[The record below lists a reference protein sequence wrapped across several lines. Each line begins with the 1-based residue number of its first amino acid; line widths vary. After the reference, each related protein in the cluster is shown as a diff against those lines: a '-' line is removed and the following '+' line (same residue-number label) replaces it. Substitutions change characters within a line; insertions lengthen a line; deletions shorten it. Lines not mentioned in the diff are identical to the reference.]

1 MVKTGN
7 SENWIYR
14 LRISSQKEI
23 LNVLL
28 PILQTQ
34 TKMLNKRELDL
45 NLFVKACLIVNEK
58 KHLSLEGQ
66 VLLKNIA
73 SQFSSKLNLENKI
86 KVLNF

>member
-1 MVKTGN
+1 M
-7 SENWIYR
+7 
-14 LRISSQKEI
+14 
-23 LNVLL
+23 
-28 PILQTQ
+28 
-34 TKMLNKRELDL
+34 MLNKRELDL

-86 KVLNF
+86 KVLNFERSMGRIAPLNVLLDLCMLKVIFILPLYTQN